1 MITIIPLRLECV
13 EGGGGLICTDDKN
26 GAVKVIC
33 KKRPGL

>member
-13 EGGGGLICTDDKN
+13 EGGGLICTDDKN